1 MSENNTTTATP
12 TAPTV
17 EGLRAITAQIEALE
31 DQRREIGRALP
42 PITFK
47 DVCPDGHNVEST
59 FERDVSRFL
68 QDRMKE
74 IDVTMLDTN
83 DPDKWEFLTPRYAVG
98 ELEPTGID
106 EDDRDVQPVQY
117 GVIDLDNE
125 RFVEYEDNEG
135 KPLAF
140 DDKSDAQERCY
151 ELNSEDDENRHGF
164 PFACNTGFVVE
175 NERWI
180 DDLRACGFLVY
191 RYDGDKL
198 IAGIDGGGYSFMG
211 AHFAPFYAR
220 LAARN
225 GWLVETKDGPRRMG

>member
-1 MSENNTTTATP
+1 MNRQEENNMNTP
-12 TAPTV
+12 TIET
-17 EGLRAITAQIEALE
+17 LRALTAQIAALE

-42 PITFK
+42 PITFE
-47 DVCPDGHNVEST
+47 DVCPDGHNVESA
-59 FERDVSRFL
+59 FGRDVSRFM

-74 IDVTMLDTN
+74 IDVTMLDVS
-83 DPDKWEFLTPRYAVG
+83 DPDKWELLTQRYKVG
-98 ELEPTGID
+98 ELEPTGTD
-106 EDDRDVQPVQY
+106 DDRDVRY
-117 GVIDLDNE
+117 GVLDLDDE
-125 RFVEYEDNEG
+125 RFVEDEDDDG

-164 PFACNTGFVVE
+164 PFAWNTGFVVE
-175 NERWI
+175 NESWI

-191 RYDGDKL
+191 RYDGDQI

-220 LAARN
+220 LAAKH
-225 GWLVETKDGPRRMG
+225 GWLVETKNGPRRMG